1 MTDPISNA
9 PPWRLLAAF
18 AVVALAARLVAAII
32 VGDAPY
38 LDPAYYEVVARR
50 LVAGDGFSVPVL
62 WSFLDVGSQLPADP
76 QLPIPSN
83 RHWMPLASV
92 LSAISMAVF
101 GTSTLAAQ
109 LPSIVLGA
117 ALVPLTVFIAWD
129 LWRSRTVAVVS
140 GVLALLAGPMLVY
153 LPLVESFA
161 LFGVAGATAIYASI
175 RAVRDDRG
183 GPWLLL
189 AGVMV
194 ATATLTRID
203 GILLGAAPLTAW
215 LVRRGIGPWH
225 RPGTR
230 IGFGWA
236 LVGVIAAGA
245 VLAPW
250 LVRQWLVF
258 GSPIPSA
265 GGATLWITSYNE
277 QFSIGHPVGIAS
289 YLEWGVA
296 NIVGSKVGAFV
307 LLVGRTTVL
316 LGGIFVIP
324 FVYGLIRER
333 GRAELAPFLVT
344 FWLVFALMVLA
355 FTFHAPSGAYYHSA
369 WAWLP
374 FAIPL
379 SVASFGPMLHSLG
392 RRIPL
397 FGRARNVR
405 FLLWAS
411 VAGAVVLSLVGSAA
425 LLSEWRGGRERL
437 ETIAGFLADV
447 DQSDVVMYVDPPSLH
462 LETGL
467 PVVAPP
473 FDPPDVIGQ
482 VAEAYDVRWLAV
494 ERLPGAAQDPLGLWE
509 GAEWTSPSPVFEGEN
524 VRIFEVRP

>member
-1 MTDPISNA
+1 M
-9 PPWRLLAAF
+9 
-18 AVVALAARLVAAII
+18 ALVARLVAAII

-76 QLPIPSN
+76 HAADPEQP
-83 RHWMPLASV
+83 PLDAAD
-92 LSAISMAVF
+92 LDRSAPISMAALRDVHARRRAPIHRARRRCWCRDRRSSA
-101 GTSTLAAQ
+101 GTCG
-109 LPSIVLGA
+109 GA
-117 ALVPLTVFIAWD
+117 
-129 LWRSRTVAVVS
+129 RTVAVVS
-140 GVLALLAGPMLVY
+140 GVLALLRGTDARLRAPGRVVR
-153 LPLVESFA
+153 PLRRRRRDRDLRVSFA
-161 LFGVAGATAIYASI
+161 I
-175 RAVRDDRG
+175 RRDDRG

-203 GILLGAAPLTAW
+203 GILLGVAPLDRVAGRGAAS
-215 LVRRGIGPWH
+215 VHGRARDRASASAGPSSASSASRARFSRRGS
-225 RPGTR
+225 
-230 IGFGWA
+230 
-236 LVGVIAAGA
+236 
-245 VLAPW
+245 
-250 LVRQWLVF
+250 F
-258 GSPIPSA
+258 GSGSCSA
-265 GGATLWITSYNE
+265 ARSRRPAARLLWITSYNE
-277 QFSIGHPVGIAS
+277 QFSIGHPIGIAS

-379 SVASFGPMLHSLG
+379 SVASFEPMLHSLG

-397 FGRARNVR
+397 FGRAAQRAVPALGIGR
-405 FLLWAS
+405 GRSRA
-411 VAGAVVLSLVGSAA
+411 VAHRVGRAA
-425 LLSEWRGGRERL
+425 
-437 ETIAGFLADV
+437 
-447 DQSDVVMYVDPPSLH
+447 
-462 LETGL
+462 
-467 PVVAPP
+467 
-473 FDPPDVIGQ
+473 
-482 VAEAYDVRWLAV
+482 
-494 ERLPGAAQDPLGLWE
+494 
-509 GAEWTSPSPVFEGEN
+509 
-524 VRIFEVRP
+524 